1 MKIIS
6 IQENMERFEEF
17 VSSFWEQWGN
27 ESNMMF
33 YKDCMAHSASSA
45 GDLPSFYIAMED
57 EKIIGTYA
65 LLRNDLVS
73 RQDLS
78 PWLACLYVD
87 PSFRG
92 KSIGS
97 KLLAHAVQEASRKGY
112 ETLYLTTDHIG
123 YYEKYG
129 WTKLGNCYDL
139 FGNLSSVY
147 QKATKMLQ

>member
-6 IQENMERFEEF
+6 VHENKERFEEF
-17 VSSFWEQWGN
+17 VASFWKQWGN

-33 YKDCMAHSASSA
+33 YKDCMFHSARSA
-45 GDLPSFYIAMED
+45 GDLPSFYIALED

-73 RQDLS
+73 RQDIS

-97 KLLAHAVQEASRKGY
+97 QLLAHAVQEASRKGN
-112 ETLYLTTDHIG
+112 ETLYLTTDHSG

-129 WTKLGNCYDL
+129 WTKMGNCYDL
-139 FGNLSSVY
+139 FGNLSSIY
-147 QKATKMLQ
+147 QKSTSM